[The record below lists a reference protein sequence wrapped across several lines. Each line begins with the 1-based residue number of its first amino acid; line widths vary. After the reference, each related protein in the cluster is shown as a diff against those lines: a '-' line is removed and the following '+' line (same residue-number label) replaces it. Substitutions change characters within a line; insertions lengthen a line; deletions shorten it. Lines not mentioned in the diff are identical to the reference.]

1 MYPVIGRGWP
11 ETLSIRFISP
21 PSIRLNG
28 NAHIPLLRLFLFSF
42 SLQTF
47 DVDKNKKP
55 SNSGEGKKKKG
66 KTSFEAALNKN
77 VRFQFSP
84 RPAAHSS
91 RRKLRFQ
98 PHQAFFFF
106 PSFFLFF
113 FPIDERRLKTF
124 KTNERPFPLSQS
136 TPHASGTR
144 DDFPCTLTLVAS
156 RDCFAFRVEKR
167 NIVERNKYVRSIRD
181 RISKFL
187 GI

>member
-42 SLQTF
+42 SLRLSRHLMST
-47 DVDKNKKP
+47 KTKSP
-55 SNSGEGKKKKG
+55 PTLGREKKK
-66 KTSFEAALNKN
+66 TLFEAALNKN

-98 PHQAFFFF
+98 PHQAFFFSLFF
-106 PSFFLFF
+106 PFFFFLSMN
-113 FPIDERRLKTF
+113 DAWKRSKQ
-124 KTNERPFPLSQS
+124 TNVLFRFRNQRHTHRVPEMIF
-136 TPHASGTR
+136 HA
-144 DDFPCTLTLVAS
+144 L
-156 RDCFAFRVEKR
+156 
-167 NIVERNKYVRSIRD
+167 
-181 RISKFL
+181 
-187 GI
+187 

>member
-42 SLQTF
+42 SLRLSRHLMST
-47 DVDKNKKP
+47 KTKSP
-55 SNSGEGKKKKG
+55 PTLGREKKK
-66 KTSFEAALNKN
+66 TLFEAALNKN

-98 PHQAFFFF
+98 PHQAFFF
-106 PSFFLFF
+106 SLFF
-113 FPIDERRLKTF
+113 PFFFSYRWTTLENVQNKRTSFSAFAINATRIGYPRWFSMHFNSRRVAGLF
-124 KTNERPFPLSQS
+124 RLS
-136 TPHASGTR
+136 SGK
-144 DDFPCTLTLVAS
+144 
-156 RDCFAFRVEKR
+156 EKYR
-167 NIVERNKYVRSIRD
+167 RAK
-181 RISKFL
+181 
-187 GI
+187 

>member
-55 SNSGEGKKKKG
+55 SNSGEGKKKKE

-98 PHQAFFFF
+98 PHQAFFF
-106 PSFFLFF
+106 SLFF
-113 FPIDERRLKTF
+113 PFFFFSYRWTTLENVQNKRTSFSAFAINATRIGYPRWFSMHFNSRRVAELF
-124 KTNERPFPLSQS
+124 RLS
-136 TPHASGTR
+136 SGK
-144 DDFPCTLTLVAS
+144 
-156 RDCFAFRVEKR
+156 EKYR
-167 NIVERNKYVRSIRD
+167 RAK
-181 RISKFL
+181 
-187 GI
+187 

>member
-11 ETLSIRFISP
+11 ETSSIRFISP

-55 SNSGEGKKKKG
+55 SNSGEGEKKKKLQ
-66 KTSFEAALNKN
+66 KK
-77 VRFQFSP
+77 
-84 RPAAHSS
+84 
-91 RRKLRFQ
+91 KLRFQ

-106 PSFFLFF
+106 PSFFLFFF

-156 RDCFAFRVEKR
+156 RNCFAFRVEKR

>member
-55 SNSGEGKKKKG
+55 SNSGEGKKKKE

-106 PSFFLFF
+106 PLFSFFFFLSMNDAWKRSKQTNVLFRF
-113 FPIDERRLKTF
+113 RNQRHTHRVPEMIF
-124 KTNERPFPLSQS
+124 
-136 TPHASGTR
+136 HA
-144 DDFPCTLTLVAS
+144 L
-156 RDCFAFRVEKR
+156 
-167 NIVERNKYVRSIRD
+167 
-181 RISKFL
+181 
-187 GI
+187 